1 MRYYVFYD
9 GDSISGFLATTTAAT
24 HGNFKEI
31 SEDEY
36 AALTGGKVV
45 ANDLEL
51 SEVIERKIASETSD
65 LYTGVSA
72 FSRFALRSNVVLAD
86 GDADKNRV
94 LASEFSPILSLD
106 LDSVLYWSEGMTTQP
121 GDLVMDP
128 EQNYTYIYSG
138 KDAMTHSNPLF
149 YPGATGVYY
158 WAIIPKVKDGFKIYP
173 DISGIIVAVKK
184 GETWWNTTAD
194 KKYEWVGEDNANC
207 VWAPGTAPTMWT
219 EIVE

>member
-1 MRYYVFYD
+1 MRGLRLGYRRIMVNGEERLSPYSHNAILGSAMEKD
-9 GDSISGFLATTTAAT
+9 RRKSAEIL
-24 HGNFKEI
+24 HGM
-31 SEDEY
+31 SE
-36 AALTGGKVV
+36 
-45 ANDLEL
+45 
-51 SEVIERKIASETSD
+51 IASMAIRPS
-65 LYTGVSA
+65 
-72 FSRFALRSNVVLAD
+72 VVMANED
-86 GDADKNRV
+86 QEKNRM
-94 LASEFSPILSLD
+94 LASSIASFSEYVSLNE
-106 LDSVLYWSEGMTTQP
+106 WSEGMTTQP

-158 WAIIPKVKDGFKIYP
+158 WAIIPKVKDGIKIYP